1 MAGGGDRA
9 VQADL
14 TADANWLA
22 HALGPT
28 LTAGPDCH
36 DESPQGRAGV
46 YSSMLLP
53 PAAAI
58 FLS

>member
-22 HALGPT
+22 HALSPT
-28 LTAGPDCH
+28 L
-36 DESPQGRAGV
+36 
-46 YSSMLLP
+46 
-53 PAAAI
+53 
-58 FLS
+58 